1 MPGGTEEETGMGGG
15 GTTMEPEPNADL

>member
-15 GTTMEPEPNADL
+15 GTTMEPEPNDEV